1 MSQSNTDRDLAIDST
16 AIALNQA
23 RIGYDQLFNAV
34 VPQLAPQRRLLAEQI
49 LRRFVNDDIFNET
62 FLTDLFSLIESLE
75 REVAV
80 GTQTVWVA
88 DEYCSNGGYHERH
101 LDDRARTVDNAVHDL
116 CELGLMIRQALNTI
130 KATRIVDELM
140 ED

>member
-1 MSQSNTDRDLAIDST
+1 MNSLMTDRNLAIDAT
-16 AIALNQA
+16 AVALYQA
-23 RIGYDQLFNAV
+23 RIGYDQIFNAV
-34 VPQLAPQRRLLAEQI
+34 IPLLAPQRRLFAEQI
-49 LRRFVNDDIFNET
+49 LRGLVNDDIFNET

-80 GTQTVWVA
+80 GTQTAWVA

-101 LDDRARTVDNAVHDL
+101 LDDRARTLNNAVHDL
-116 CELGLMIRQALNTI
+116 SELGVMIREALNTI

>member
-1 MSQSNTDRDLAIDST
+1 MSYAISDRDLAIDLT
-16 AIALNQA
+16 TVALGLA
-23 RIGYDQLFNAV
+23 RVGKDQMFNAV
-34 VPQLAPQRRLLAEQI
+34 IPLLAPQRRLFAEQI
-49 LRRFVNDDIFNET
+49 LRRLVDDNIFNEA

-80 GTQTVWVA
+80 GTQTAWVA

-101 LDDRARTVDNAVHDL
+101 LDDRARSFDSAVHDL
-116 CELGLMIRQALNTI
+116 GELGLMIRQALNTI

>member
-1 MSQSNTDRDLAIDST
+1 MNSLMTDRNLAIDAT
-16 AIALNQA
+16 AVALYQA
-23 RIGYDQLFNAV
+23 RIGYDQIFNAV
-34 VPQLAPQRRLLAEQI
+34 IPLLAPQRRLFAEQI
-49 LRRFVNDDIFNET
+49 LRGLVNDDIFNET

-80 GTQTVWVA
+80 GTQTAWVA
-88 DEYCSNGGYHERH
+88 DEYCSHGGHYERH
-101 LDDRARTVDNAVHDL
+101 LDDRARTLNNAVHDL
-116 CELGLMIRQALNTI
+116 SELGVMIREALNTI